1 MINEKKETLFPI
13 AALKVEEEMNW
24 TNPLAEEED
33 EVEEDVRVVDEDSGV
48 TDVTSSFAVV
58 DVLLWNERVG
68 VVEVSVL

>member
-48 TDVTSSFAVV
+48 TDVTSSFVVV

>member
-1 MINEKKETLFPI
+1 MTNEKKETLFPI